1 MTENDGS
8 DADQTFSSNG
18 TNFGDELKAEATS
31 LAVLVHKI
39 FVKFLAADMP
49 KTTIANRWRAVL
61 GVPRELGIYEPL
73 SMLERSVNIVI
84 KQLEDLP
91 DSLSATR
98 ENGKDAVVNF
108 KHALEPNSLTAN
120 LENLRSTLTDE
131 RLARLA
137 MVAEILDAAHRHDIV
152 IAEGIVP
159 KILSH
164 IDGIQ
169 DQIATA
175 GFSPHIEEIL
185 YHRVRSLRW
194 AIVNWHLL
202 GGEPVTQYAGAL
214 ALSTVTALPT
224 LPANSEAGE
233 KFREGIMTTLDWI
246 GRLLLV
252 RDAVNPAVNAIGFDA
267 MIRGIIQT
275 GGS

>member
-1 MTENDGS
+1 M
-8 DADQTFSSNG
+8 ADYDWRSW
-18 TNFGDELKAEATS
+18 AEAAGQ
-31 LAVLVHKI
+31 LL
-39 FVKFLAADMP
+39 
-49 KTTIANRWRAVL
+49 
-61 GVPRELGIYEPL
+61 
-73 SMLERSVNIVI
+73 NIVI